1 MNRILLAGGR
11 IIDPAS
17 GRDEFAD
24 LLIAGG
30 RVAAIGHPVAA
41 GPADRALDCR
51 GRLIVP
57 GLIDLHV
64 HLREPPAQ
72 CGVRSAECGVKD
84 RRKTHAVH
92 SAFPTPHSS
101 LGREAPAET
110 IASGAAAAAAG
121 GFTTVCAM
129 PNTQPPVDSAAAVA
143 YYIEQGRKAGRA
155 RILPVGCQTA
165 GRAGRKPA
173 DLAAM
178 RAAGAVAFSD
188 DGADVADPA
197 VFESVLRLAA
207 RLGAPAFCHCE
218 DAALA
223 DGGVINDGPLATAL
237 GLPGIAP
244 EAEEVAVQRACDAAA
259 RTGCRVHI
267 CHVSTAGAV
276 AVIRRAKAAGVP
288 VTAEAAPHHLTLT
301 EHSLAGRDTVFK
313 VSPPLR
319 NGHDVDA
326 VLEGVRDG
334 AIDCLATDHAPHSAE
349 SKRRP
354 LAEAPAGMIGL
365 ESALP
370 VYIKA
375 LVEPGL
381 LTWPALVAKL
391 TANPARVLGMDT
403 GRLAVGA
410 AADVTVIDPEVRWR
424 IDPQAFASRARNC
437 PFAGWEVRGRAA
449 ATIVG
454 GRIVFEAGERRI

>member
-24 LLIAGG
+24 LLIADG
-30 RVAAIGHPVAA
+30 RVAAIGIPGTT
-41 GPADRALDCR
+41 GPADRTLDCR
-51 GRLIVP
+51 GRFIAP

-72 CGVRSAECGVKD
+72 CGVRNAERGTDSEATSRDGAASSGFRVPSSEF
-84 RRKTHAVH
+84 RVPR
-92 SAFPTPHSS
+92 SPSFTPHSA

-143 YYIEQGRKAGRA
+143 YYVEQGRKAGRA

-197 VFESVLRLAA
+197 VFENVLRLAA

-276 AVIRRAKAAGVP
+276 AIIRRAKAAGAP

-301 EHSLAGRDTVFK
+301 EESLAGRDAVFK

-319 NGHDVDA
+319 SGHDVDA

-370 VYIKA
+370 VY
-375 LVEPGL
+375 
-381 LTWPALVAKL
+381 AK
-391 TANPARVLGMDT
+391 
-403 GRLAVGA
+403 
-410 AADVTVIDPEVRWR
+410 
-424 IDPQAFASRARNC
+424 
-437 PFAGWEVRGRAA
+437 
-449 ATIVG
+449 
-454 GRIVFEAGERRI
+454 

>member
-24 LLIAGG
+24 LLIAGD
-30 RVAAIGHPVAA
+30 RVAAMGHPGTA
-41 GPADRALDCR
+41 GTADRTLDCR
-51 GRLIVP
+51 GRFVVP

-64 HLREPPAQ
+64 HLREPPIYAAPDARRVRRPAAPDAGSEKGARRVSRPAAQ
-72 CGVRSAECGVKD
+72 EPAGA
-84 RRKTHAVH
+84 A
-92 SAFPTPHSS
+92 P
-101 LGREAPAET
+101 APAET

-121 GFTTVCAM
+121 GFTAVCAM

-143 YYIEQGRKAGRA
+143 HYVEQGRKAGRA
-155 RILPVGCQTA
+155 RVRPVGCQTA

-259 RTGCRVHI
+259 RTGCRVHV

-276 AVIRRAKAAGVP
+276 AIIRRAKAAGVP
-288 VTAEAAPHHLTLT
+288 VTAEASPHHLTLT
-301 EHSLAGRDTVFK
+301 EESLAGRDTVFK

-319 NGHDVDA
+319 SGHDVDA

-334 AIDCLATDHAPHSAE
+334 TIDCLATDHAPHSAE

-410 AADVTVIDPEVRWR
+410 TADVTVIDPEVPWR
-424 IDPQAFASRARNC
+424 IDPEKFASRARNC
-437 PFAGWEVRGRAA
+437 PFAGWEVRGRAV

-454 GRIVFEAGERRI
+454 GRVVFEP